1 MSQISFVDTLSA
13 RKYLNFFVAIIRI
26 FLCFCQEKNLV
37 KGKDKTMGK
46 EVKLIEAASIACR
59 GLEGERIQWRFVL
72 PWQGVRGA
80 YGAFSTL
87 LRDLTPFLCLVTSAP
102 LPP

>member
-1 MSQISFVDTLSA
+1 M
-13 RKYLNFFVAIIRI
+13 
-26 FLCFCQEKNLV
+26 

-46 EVKLIEAASIACR
+46 ELKLIEAASIACR

-72 PWQGVRGA
+72 LWQGVRDA
-80 YGAFSTL
+80 YGTFSTL
-87 LRDLTPFLCLVTSAP
+87 LRDLTPFLCPVTSAP